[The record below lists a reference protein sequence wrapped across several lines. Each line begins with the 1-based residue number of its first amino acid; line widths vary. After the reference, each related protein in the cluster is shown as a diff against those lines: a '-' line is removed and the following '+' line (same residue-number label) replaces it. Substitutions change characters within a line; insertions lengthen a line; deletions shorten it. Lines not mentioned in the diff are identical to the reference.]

1 MGRPPKEFD
10 KRIFESFC
18 SLQCTEEDIC
28 HAFDTTDKTLNA
40 WCRRTYGMGFSDAY
54 KKYSIHGKISLRRAQ
69 YKLGV
74 EKLNPTMLIWL
85 GRQWLGQ
92 TENNSVQVAVS
103 ETDPLSLAFES
114 FEEGEL

>member
-1 MGRPPKEFD
+1 MHH
-10 KRIFESFC
+10 FC
-18 SLQCTEEDIC
+18 PIVQ
-28 HAFDTTDKTLNA
+28 
-40 WCRRTYGMGFSDAY
+40 
-54 KKYSIHGKISLRRAQ
+54 Q
-69 YKLGV
+69 
-74 EKLNPTMLIWL
+74 KLNPTMLIWL